1 MPIVG
6 SFAGASARAYGLGA
20 GVALPGDFESIQ
32 TLTATGGVAASFD
45 FTSIPQTYS
54 HLQLRGIARDN
65 TAGTTFDDIK
75 ITFNND
81 TGSNYRFKEMYGVG
95 AGSPSFYNSAAITY
109 IAGYLIKGANTANVF
124 AANIIDILDYT
135 NTNKNKTLRR
145 INVVDVN
152 GSGESKFGTGL
163 WMNTSAISRITLTPN
178 AGSFAQYSSFALYGV
193 KA

>member
-6 SFAGASARAYGLGA
+6 SFAGASARAYGASA
-20 GVALPGDFESIQ
+20 GVLIGDFESIQ
-32 TLTATGGVAASFD
+32 TLTAGVSGSASFD

-75 ITFNND
+75 VTLNND
-81 TGSNYRFKEMYGVG
+81 SGSNYARHYLG
-95 AGSPSFYNSAAITY
+95 GSGNGFAFSSNVTSATY
-109 IAGYLIKGANTANVF
+109 IAGLLVKGANTASVF
-124 AANIIDILDYT
+124 SGNIIDILDYT
-135 NTNKNKTLRR
+135 NTNKNTTVRYITGADR
-145 INVVDVN
+145 N
-152 GSGESKFGTGL
+152 GAGEVIFYSGVWL
-163 WMNTSAISRITLTPN
+163 NTSAVTRITLTPN